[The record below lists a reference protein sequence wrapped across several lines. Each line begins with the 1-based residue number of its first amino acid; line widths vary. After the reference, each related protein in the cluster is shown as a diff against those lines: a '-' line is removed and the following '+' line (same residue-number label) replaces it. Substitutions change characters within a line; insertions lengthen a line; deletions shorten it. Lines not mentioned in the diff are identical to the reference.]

1 MSGKKQINELKK
13 IIQADE
19 KKVSDSLPTGDI
31 LGLVIIAL
39 IAVAALSMSIYTY
52 EDNKDKPSDAFTSIG
67 ITHVNDGIGIGGPL
81 EAEGKSRLNIVSDT
95 GICISGTGST
105 KTLTF
110 LNTGAGA
117 SGTPGL
123 PDKSIQF
130 RKNATTFGGSPSF
143 KFESDLVTAPNV
155 TITGGLSASGFTYPA
170 SGSGSVGQFLKL
182 TTGHVLQFDTAP
194 SGIGYGA
201 SSGLSLSGTSFS
213 VVAGQ
218 GIDVNSA
225 GVCVRIGNDQNLFF
239 RAGGALGVSEILTGV
254 SYQGRPIEIEYGGT
268 GITSIGTSQFFYSAD
283 GTSISPIGL
292 SGGTNID
299 LDYVTYPNF
308 ITINSTGGG
317 GGSGGGTSLGDLT
330 DTKVDTSNLILGNTA
345 PNLDSDRFNTGVGI
359 SALFSLTGTGV
370 SNTALGYDAA
380 KSLTSGD
387 SNIAIGVGSLI
398 TETIGNYSTA
408 VGFDSLKV
416 QAGISGNDAYNTAVG
431 YNAGLGNASG
441 YQNTF
446 IGACTGTCVTGITG
460 HNITCLGYGAQP
472 SSVGVSNEITLG
484 NNQIDT
490 LRSGETSITSL
501 SDRRDK
507 TDIRDTIFGLD
518 FLEKVRPVDFTWNRR
533 VLQEGDENHP
543 KNGKRRTGFIAQ
555 ELLEA
560 SGEEGNQI
568 LDLVY
573 QSNPERIEAKYGNLI
588 PSMVKSIQELSKKV
602 ESLEKRLEKLE

>member
-1 MSGKKQINELKK
+1 MVKSVTLQNVSKINFT
-13 IIQADE
+13 
-19 KKVSDSLPTGDI
+19 DSSSYPSAIGLSVPTGS
-31 LGLVIIAL
+31 L
-39 IAVAALSMSIYTY
+39 T
-52 EDNKDKPSDAFTSIG
+52 
-67 ITHVNDGIGIGGPL
+67 
-81 EAEGKSRLNIVSDT
+81 
-95 GICISGTGST
+95 GTG
-105 KTLTF
+105 
-110 LNTGAGA
+110 
-117 SGTPGL
+117 GTSQIL
-123 PDKSIQF
+123 FSYD
-130 RKNATTFGGSPSF
+130 
-143 KFESDLVTAPNV
+143 
-155 TITGGLSASGFTYPA
+155 
-170 SGSGSVGQFLKL
+170 
-182 TTGHVLQFDTAP
+182 
-194 SGIGYGA
+194 
-201 SSGLSLSGTSFS
+201 GTSFVNRGLCAGANIEIS
-213 VVAGQ
+213 YSNDFITFTNTGGGGGTCYGVSEDGGLVLVDGTSFGVKQGQ
-218 GIDVNSA
+218 GINVSSA
-225 GVCVRIGNDQNLFF
+225 GVCVNIGNDQNLFF

-254 SYQGRPIEIEYGGT
+254 SYQGTPIEIGYGGT

-292 SGGTNID
+292 SGGNNVT
-299 LDYVTYPNF
+299 LDYTTYPNY

-317 GGSGGGTSLGDLT
+317 GATSLGDLT
-330 DTKVDTSNLILGNTA
+330 DTQVEASNLILGNTA
-345 PNLDSDRFNTGVGI
+345 PNLDPNKFNTGVGI
-359 SALFSLTGTGV
+359 SALFNISGG
-370 SNTALGYDAA
+370 SCNTVLGYDAA
-380 KSLTSGD
+380 KSLNSGD

-398 TETIGNYSTA
+398 TETLGNYSTA

-416 QAGISGNDAYNTAVG
+416 QTGITGNDAYNTAVG
-431 YNAGLGNASG
+431 YNAGLGNTTG

-472 SSVGVSNEITLG
+472 SSIGVSNEITLG

-602 ESLEKRLEKLE
+602 EILENKLGKLE